1 MLTIRNIRVSMK
13 LTSVESKFEKG
24 EEMEVGEKI
33 KRYIEEKGISQVYI
47 SRKTGIAMPKLNL
60 ALNGNRRLTFPE
72 YEMICWVLEV
82 NTDKF
87 LQPRMPD
94 QQEGR

>member
-1 MLTIRNIRVSMK
+1 
-13 LTSVESKFEKG
+13 
-24 EEMEVGEKI
+24 MEVGEKI
-33 KRYIEEKGISQVYI
+33 KTYIEEKGISQTYI
-47 SRKTGIAMPKLNL
+47 SRKTGIALPKLNL

-72 YEMICWVLEV
+72 YEVICWVLEV

-94 QQEGR
+94 E

>member
-1 MLTIRNIRVSMK
+1 
-13 LTSVESKFEKG
+13 
-24 EEMEVGEKI
+24 MEVGEKI
-33 KRYIEEKGISQVYI
+33 KRYIEEKGISQTYI
-47 SRKTGIAMPKLNL
+47 SRETGIALPKLNL

-72 YEMICWVLEV
+72 YEVICWVLEV

-94 QQEGR
+94 EKMASTR